1 MGKHSSGIII
11 MKVIILNGSPK
22 ANGNTATALREVELS
37 LQQQGIKTEYLHV
50 GHLSIHGCIAC
61 NKCWDTGICAF
72 NDIVNEI
79 SEKMHTA
86 DGLLIGSPVYF
97 ASPNGTLLSL
107 LDRLFYSNLHADW
120 TMKVGAT
127 ISIARRGG
135 ATATMDVLNKYFLKT
150 NMPVVPSQ
158 YWSIAHGTSPGEVTQ
173 DDEGMQTVRQLGLN
187 MAFLI
192 KSIRLGM
199 EQFGS
204 PKIKEQLTE
213 THYIR

>member
-1 MGKHSSGIII
+1 

-22 ANGNTATALREVELS
+22 AHGNTATALHEVEQT
-37 LQQQGIKTEYLHV
+37 LQQQGIETEWIHV
-50 GHLSIHGCIAC
+50 GHLNIHGCIAC

-72 NDIVNEI
+72 DDIVNKL
-79 SEKMHTA
+79 SEKMRHA

-107 LDRLFYSNLHADW
+107 LDRLFYSNLHEDW

-127 ISIARRGG
+127 VSIARRGG

-158 YWSIAHGTSPGEVTQ
+158 YWSIAHGTSPGEVVQ
-173 DDEGMQTVRQLGLN
+173 DEEGMQTMRQLGLN

-192 KSIRLGM
+192 KAIRLGL
-199 EQFGS
+199 EKYGS
-204 PKIKEQLTE
+204 PKIQEQLTE

>member
-1 MGKHSSGIII
+1 

-22 ANGNTATALREVELS
+22 AQGNTATALHEAERMLH
-37 LQQQGIKTEYLHV
+37 QQGIATEWIHV
-50 GHLSIHGCIAC
+50 GHLHIHGCIAC
-61 NKCWDTGICAF
+61 NKCWETGICTF
-72 NDIVNEI
+72 HDIVNEL
-79 SEKMHTA
+79 SEKIRHA

-107 LDRLFYSNLHADW
+107 LDRLFYSNLHANW
-120 TMKVGAT
+120 SMKVGASV
-127 ISIARRGG
+127 SIARRGG

-173 DDEGMQTVRQLGLN
+173 DEEGMQTMRQLGLN

-192 KSIRLGM
+192 KSIRLGI
-199 EQFGS
+199 EAFGT
-204 PKIKEQLTE
+204 PKIQEPLTE

>member
-1 MGKHSSGIII
+1 M
-11 MKVIILNGSPK
+11 MKVLIINGSPK
-22 ANGNTATALREVELS
+22 AKGNTATALHEVERT
-37 LQQQGIKTEYLHV
+37 LQQQGIETEWIHV
-50 GHLSIHGCIAC
+50 GHLNLHGCIAC
-61 NKCWDTGICAF
+61 NKCWDSGLCTF
-72 NDIVNEI
+72 NDIVLEL
-79 SEKMHTA
+79 SEKMKDA

-120 TMKVGAT
+120 SMKVGASV
-127 ISIARRGG
+127 SIARRGG

-158 YWSIAHGTSPGEVTQ
+158 YWSIAHGTTPGEVNQ
-173 DDEGMQTVRQLGLN
+173 DEEGMQTMRQLGLN

-192 KSIRLGM
+192 KSIRLGIKC
-199 EQFGS
+199 FGS
-204 PKIKEQLTE
+204 PKIQEPLTE